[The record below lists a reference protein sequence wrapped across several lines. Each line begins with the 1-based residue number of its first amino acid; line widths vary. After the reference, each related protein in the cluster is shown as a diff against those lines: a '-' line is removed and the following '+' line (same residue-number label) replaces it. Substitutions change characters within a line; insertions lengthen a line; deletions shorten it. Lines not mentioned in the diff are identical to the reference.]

1 MKAVWSWMLEL
12 CELEREVSVEEGA
25 AALTDLGLEVEG
37 IERLGGEVSGV
48 VIAEVLGKS
57 KHPRADKLTVVQ
69 VRDSATGGAI
79 DVVCGASNVP
89 EPGGRVVWAKPGARL
104 PGGIAIAAK
113 ELKGVASAGMLCAE
127 DELGISDDH
136 EGIIVLDET
145 AVVGADARDVLHLEQ
160 VVFDVSIP
168 ANRADCLGHLGLAR
182 ELVAAVGG
190 RVRPWA
196 SPLAALTDS
205 ALHTESLVR
214 VEIRDP
220 AACPRY
226 IARIVDG
233 LTVGPSPRWMQ
244 QRLRAVGVR
253 PISNLVD
260 VTNYVMFELGQ
271 PLHAFDYRDVKGASI
286 VVQRAGKTATMKTLD
301 DLERALLPDDLL
313 ICDGERP
320 VALAG
325 VMGGLDSEV
334 KDTTTRVLLET
345 ASFEPGG
352 IRRTARRL
360 ALHSESSHRFER
372 GVDTDGAERASQRAA
387 QLLAELGGGRVARGA
402 VDVYPQPAAPE
413 RVSVRVSRASQL
425 TGVAFTRDE
434 AIATLARLQ
443 LPGHG
448 AGEDAIDVEIPSFR
462 GDLRREV
469 DLIEELIRLRGYDSI
484 PATLPA
490 TSAAPVA
497 SGDARPLVR
506 AALTASGL
514 SEAITFGFTSP
525 ARIAAL
531 RLPAGDRR
539 AQPIALQNPM
549 SLEQSVMRTSLLAN
563 LLGAVSR
570 NRKYGVRDVGLFEV
584 GTVFLARADSAD
596 GLPDESLSIA
606 AVLSGRERSWIGA
619 GRELDFFD
627 LKGALERLGAELAV
641 SFAIVPTATVSFLHP
656 GVAGEILVEERP
668 VGVIGEVHPET
679 RAAFEID
686 GPVFAF
692 ELSLPESVLR
702 RPRRQM
708 RAIPNHPAVSRDL
721 SFFVDAE
728 VPAARVREVIA
739 GANEPL
745 VANLEVLEDFRD
757 PKYVPAGKK
766 GMLWSITYRAPDRTL
781 TDREVDAAH
790 EPLVD
795 RLLRALD
802 AQRR

>member
-1 MKAVWSWMLEL
+1 MKAVWSWILDL
-12 CELEREVSVEEGA
+12 CELEREVSVDEGA
-25 AALTDLGLEVEG
+25 RALTDLGLEVES
-37 IERLGGEVSGV
+37 IEHFGTDVSGV
-48 VIAEVLGKS
+48 VIAEVVGKS
-57 KHPRADKLTVVQ
+57 KHPKADKLTVVQ
-69 VRDSATGGAI
+69 VRDRAGAAPI

-89 EPGGRVVWAKPGARL
+89 EPGGRVVWAKPGSRL
-104 PGGIAIAAK
+104 PGGIEIGAK

-136 EGIIVLDET
+136 EGIIVLGD
-145 AVVGADARDVLHLEQ
+145 AYALGSDAREALHLEQ
-160 VVFDVSIP
+160 IVFDVSIP

-190 RVRPWA
+190 RLLPWS
-196 SPLAALTDS
+196 SPLASLTD
-205 ALHTESLVR
+205 ESLRTEALVS

-220 AACPRY
+220 EACPRY
-226 IARIVDG
+226 IARIIDG
-233 LTVGPSPRWMQ
+233 VSVGPSPRWMQ

-271 PLHAFDYRDVKGASI
+271 PLHAFDYRDVKGHSI
-286 VVQRAGKTATMKTLD
+286 VVQRAAQTASMETLD
-301 DLERALLPDDLL
+301 GIERALRAEDLL

-334 KDTTTRVLLET
+334 KDSTSRVLLET
-345 ASFEPGG
+345 ASFEPSG

-372 GVDTDGAERASQRAA
+372 GVDIGGAERASERAA
-387 QLLAELGGGRVARGA
+387 QLLAELGGGRVASGV
-402 VDVYPQPAAPE
+402 VDVHPRPRPMAE
-413 RVSVRVSRASQL
+413 VTVRVSRACQL
-425 TGVAFTRDE
+425 TGVSFSRDE

-443 LPGHG
+443 LSARARGD
-448 AGEDAIDVEIPSFR
+448 DAIAVEIPSFR
-462 GDLRREV
+462 ADLSREV
-469 DLIEELIRLRGYDSI
+469 DLVEELIRVRGYDRV

-490 TSAAPVA
+490 TSAAPAA

-506 AALTASGL
+506 NALTASGL

-525 ARIAAL
+525 ARIEAL
-531 RLPAGDRR
+531 RLPQGDRR
-539 AQPIALQNPM
+539 AEPIALQNPM

-570 NRKYGVRDVGLFEV
+570 NRKYGVRDIGLFEV
-584 GTVFLARADSAD
+584 GTVFLAKGDSVD
-596 GLPDESLSIA
+596 GLPDEKLNIA
-606 AVLSGRERSWIGA
+606 AVLSGHERSWIGP

-627 LKGALERLGAELAV
+627 LKGALERLGDELALAFRL
-641 SFAIVPTATVSFLHP
+641 SASAAISFLHP
-656 GVAGEILVEERP
+656 GVAAQILVEERE
-668 VGVIGEVHPET
+668 VGVIGEVHPQT

-686 GPVFAF
+686 AAVFAF
-692 ELSLPESVLR
+692 ELTLPRELLR

-728 VPAARVREVIA
+728 VPAARVREVVA
-739 GANEPL
+739 DANEPL

-757 PKYVPAGKK
+757 PRYVPEGKK
-766 GMLWSITYRAPDRTL
+766 GMLWSITYRAGDRTL

-790 EPLVD
+790 EPIVE
-795 RLLRALD
+795 RLLHALG